1 MEMEMRYVSIN
12 DEHDHTLVQINQQ
25 ACGLNDQQFDEFV
38 MAVTLTL
45 ANWTGKQLTKE
56 VKEV

>member
-1 MEMEMRYVSIN
+1 MRYVSIN

>member
-1 MEMEMRYVSIN
+1 MKYVSIN
-12 DEHDHTLVQINQQ
+12 DINGLTLVTIDQQ
-25 ACGLNDQQFDEFV
+25 ACGMNDTDFEEFV